1 MILNRKFLNNFCNIY
16 KYLIERFHPFFHKL
30 KTIGNYTT
38 LGSSYGG
45 WSIVLQFLNSRSIV
59 YSVGVGEDISFDI
72 ALIRKF
78 NLKVHAFDPTPR
90 SIAWIKSIK
99 PPRAFRLH
107 NLALSN
113 KDGREKFYIP
123 QNKSHVSHTLK
134 NNTLG
139 SDYIIV
145 KTKRLVSIMQQLKHT
160 QLDVLKLDI
169 EGSEYDVIPDMLSSK
184 IFPKQLL
191 VEFHHHFHSIKI
203 KNTLDIIR
211 LLKKNNYYSF
221 HISPS
226 KHEFSFIHR
235 S

>member
-1 MILNRKFLNNFCNIY
+1 MYDKIFKNLY
-16 KYLIERFHPFFHKL
+16 QYLTERFHPSFNKL
-30 KTIGNYTT
+30 NTIGNYIT
-38 LGSSYGG
+38 LGSSYGS
-45 WSIVLQFLNSRSIV
+45 WSIAQQFLNSRSIV

-72 ALIRKF
+72 GLIKKF
-78 NLKVHAFDPTPR
+78 NLEIHAFDPTPR
-90 SIAWIKSIK
+90 SIAWVKSKK
-99 PPRAFRLH
+99 PPRSFHLH

-113 KDGREKFYIP
+113 KDSSEKFFIP
-123 QNKSHVSHTLK
+123 KNKSHVSHTLK
-134 NNTLG
+134 EKVFNTNH
-139 SDYIIV
+139 IIV
-145 KTKRLVSIMQQLKHT
+145 KTKKLKSIMQQLRHSY
-160 QLDVLKLDI
+160 LDVLKLDI

-191 VEFHHHFHSIKI
+191 VEFHHHFHSINI

-211 LLKKNNYYSF
+211 LLNKNNYYSF